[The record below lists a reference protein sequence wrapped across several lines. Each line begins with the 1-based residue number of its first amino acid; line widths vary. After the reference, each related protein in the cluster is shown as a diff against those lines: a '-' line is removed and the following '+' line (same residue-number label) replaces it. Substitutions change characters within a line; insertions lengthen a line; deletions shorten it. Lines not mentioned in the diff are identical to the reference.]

1 MPQAAVAGVTVTSK
15 PRLLSFLM
23 ALFLAL
29 IGSSRVK

>member
-1 MPQAAVAGVTVTSK
+1 MVTSK

-29 IGSSRVK
+29 IGSRRVK

>member
-1 MPQAAVAGVTVTSK
+1 MVTLK

-29 IGSSRVK
+29 IGSRRVK

>member
-1 MPQAAVAGVTVTSK
+1 VMVTSK

-29 IGSSRVK
+29 IGSSRVKWSGPGSA